1 MPSPT
6 PGGDAAFHGVVATWT
21 HNIWAV
27 GMTNPTR
34 CGHGPQCQTLIE
46 HWNGTRWKVIPGPDP
61 PSGYLNILDA
71 ASAVSR
77 ADIWAVGSTDYA
89 STLVAHWNGTSW
101 S

>member
-1 MPSPT
+1 
-6 PGGDAAFHGVVATWT
+6 VVATWT

-46 HWNGTRWKVIPGPDP
+46 HWNGNRWKVIPSPNP
-61 PSGYLNILDA
+61 PSDYLNVLDA

-77 ADIWAVGSTDYA
+77 DSIWAVGTTDYA

-101 S
+101 SHLA